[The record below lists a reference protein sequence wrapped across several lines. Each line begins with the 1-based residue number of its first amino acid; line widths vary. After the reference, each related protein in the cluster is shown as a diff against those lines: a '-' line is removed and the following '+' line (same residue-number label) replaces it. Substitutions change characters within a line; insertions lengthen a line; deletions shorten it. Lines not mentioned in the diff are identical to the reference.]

1 MRLHGL
7 SRPYTA
13 IHCHRICSKNMFCY
27 FCNIFCYF
35 SNVFC
40 YATLVTI
47 FAHDF
52 PPPTTTKLL
61 LGPLSAARGQKFAV
75 NEWSAVKNSVSTYG
89 LFWLNLYTLIRK
101 SASYSH
107 TNTFCFSYR
116 IERISYKKKGSRIE
130 TTWIEDI
137 LYNLYGRRNNVPYC
151 NTYFHFWEM
160 QKIIARNFNWKCD
173 K

>member
-1 MRLHGL
+1 MRFGTDFVHG
-7 SRPYTA
+7 
-13 IHCHRICSKNMFCY
+13 HF
-27 FCNIFCYF
+27 
-35 SNVFC
+35 
-40 YATLVTI
+40 
-47 FAHDF
+47 F
-52 PPPTTTKLL
+52 PIGTFFEKRNWRRRTTTTRTTKLL
-61 LGPLSAARGQKFAV
+61 LGPLSVARGQKFAV

-137 LYNLYGRRNNVPYC
+137 LYNLYSRRNNVPYC